1 MALTEQLDSLE
12 MTVLET
18 LLRQCL
24 LERPDV
30 TDHIPSSSEMSDYVS
45 WLVKTY
51 GHQHG
56 KVTQSMLPF
65 FTPENGMT
73 AMAAEVSVHPENRRL
88 LQRLT
93 KDLAEQNDEDFISP
107 GQDVSVGRMLRYFPS
122 NWHTTTYFTVYYAF
136 SGECPIH
143 FQSEVIRLKRGSVLI
158 VAPGVVHAT
167 PCYADD
173 AVLAFYMMRTSTFHR
188 AFWNQLGE
196 DNLLSKYFHLALAI
210 EQATA
215 YLHFE
220 TGDDPEVRRVLLQI
234 YQEHQEDKLYAKQM
248 INSLMR
254 LFFLLILRRYE
265 GTARLPRSEYFFWKH
280 QFSAILSYIQTHYQH
295 ATLSHVA
302 EKFNYST
309 KQVSRIVQ
317 DCTGE
322 NFGDLI
328 RQMKMKKAAELL
340 RDRKMLPEQVA
351 EEVGYASVNS
361 FYRAFSD
368 YYGCPPLEWLKKE
381 QGASV

>member
-1 MALTEQLDSLE
+1 MALMENLDNLD
-12 MTVLET
+12 MTVLEK
-18 LLRQCL
+18 LLKECL
-24 LERPDV
+24 TERPDV
-30 TDHIPSSSEMSDYVS
+30 ADHILSSAEMSEYVS

-51 GHQHG
+51 GRQHG

-73 AMAAEVSVHPENRRL
+73 AIAAEVSAHPENKRM
-88 LQRLT
+88 LQRLS
-93 KDLAEQNDEDFISP
+93 KDLAEQNEEEFIAP
-107 GQDVSVGRMLRYFPS
+107 GQDVSVGRMLRHFPS

-143 FQSEVIRLKRGSVLI
+143 FQNEIIPLKRGSVLI

-173 AVLAFYMMRTSTFHR
+173 AVLAFYMMRVSTFNR
-188 AFWNQLGE
+188 VFWNQMGD
-196 DNLLSKYFHLALAI
+196 DNLLSKFFHLALSS

-220 TGDDPEVRRVLLQI
+220 TNNDPEVRHVLLQI

-265 GTARLPRSEYFFWKH
+265 GTARLPRTEYFFWKH

-295 ATLSHVA
+295 ATLAKVA
-302 EKFNYST
+302 EKFNYSP
-309 KQVSRIVQ
+309 KQVGRIVQ

-322 NFGDLI
+322 NFGELI
-328 RQMKMKKAAELL
+328 RSMKMKKAAELL
-340 RDRKMLPEQVA
+340 RDRKMPPEQVA
-351 EEVGYASVNS
+351 ETVGYSTVNS
-361 FYRAFSD
+361 FYRSFTE
-368 YYGCPPLEWLKKE
+368 YYGAPPLEWLVKE
-381 QGASV
+381 SSA